1 MNDDTT
7 TSTKRVVVVGANF
20 AGASA
25 ALEIKR
31 KLKNQVEV
39 TVIDRKEDSLYFP
52 SLIWV
57 PIRRR
62 EINQVLVPRKPVF
75 DKRGIKFIVD
85 NALSVNPNKQEVITE
100 KNGIIQYDQLIIAT
114 GPRINRDIAPGVRQH
129 SFYIGSVDGAL
140 EIRAKLDE
148 FKKNP
153 GPIVIGATQKASCM
167 GAAYEFL
174 FNIEKWLRQ
183 QKIRHRVDLY
193 WITPETYL
201 GHFGINGMM
210 LAESY
215 LKTFMKTFHIHY
227 RTEVGVKEV
236 TANSVILDT
245 GEILPSQFTMLMVP
259 FTGVDF
265 IKNSPQLETP
275 DNLFL
280 DVKPNYQHKKYSNIW
295 GAGLAVD
302 VKPPFKPG
310 RVPFGVPKTGF
321 PSDTT
326 GKVVAS
332 NVVKAINGQTNF
344 KEKPWGK
351 IPALCVM
358 DAGHKEVII
367 LGNALFKPR
376 WFAIMIPN
384 IFNDFAKLFL
394 EKYFLWKLKHGY
406 AFLP

>member
-1 MNDDTT
+1 M
-7 TSTKRVVVVGANF
+7 KRVVVVGANF

-31 KLKNQVEV
+31 KLKNEVEV

-62 EINQVLVPRKPVF
+62 EVNQVLVPRKPVF
-75 DKRGIKFIVD
+75 DKHDIKFVVD
-85 NALSVNPNKQEVITE
+85 SATNVNPDKQEVTTE
-100 KNGIIQYDQLIIAT
+100 KSGVFQYDQLVIAT
-114 GPRINRDIAPGVRQH
+114 GPRINRDIAPGVREY
-129 SFYIGSVDGAL
+129 STYVGSVEGAL
-140 EIRAKLDE
+140 DMRAKLDN

-174 FNIEKWLRQ
+174 FNIEKWLRE
-183 QKIRHRVDLY
+183 QKIRNQVDLY

-210 LAESY
+210 LAEPY
-215 LKTFMKTFHIHY
+215 LKTFMKAFRIHY

-236 TANSVILDT
+236 TANSVVLDT
-245 GEILPSQFTMLMVP
+245 GEVLPSKFTMLMVP
-259 FTGVDF
+259 FTGVNF
-265 IKNSPQLETP
+265 IRNSPQLEVP

-280 DVKPNYQHKKYSNIW
+280 DVKPSYQHKKYANIW
-295 GAGLAVD
+295 GAGIAVD
-302 VKPPFKPG
+302 VKPPFKPV

-326 GKVVAS
+326 GKIVAK
-332 NVVKAINGQTNF
+332 NVVKALKGKSNF

-384 IFNDFAKLFL
+384 VMNDYSKLFL
-394 EKYFLWKLKHGY
+394 EKYFIWKLKHGY